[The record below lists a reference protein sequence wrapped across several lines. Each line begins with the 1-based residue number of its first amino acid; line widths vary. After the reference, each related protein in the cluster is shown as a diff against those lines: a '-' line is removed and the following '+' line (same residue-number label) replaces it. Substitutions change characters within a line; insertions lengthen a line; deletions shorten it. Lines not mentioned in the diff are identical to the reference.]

1 VFYAGRRTDGEQPD
15 GAGEPVPGMGISY
28 RGMWGKGC
36 GTDSPVCG
44 SGLGSDEKRFLKEI
58 FSFGKG
64 LVNFLKFF

>member
-1 VFYAGRRTDGEQPD
+1 
-15 GAGEPVPGMGISY
+15 MGISY